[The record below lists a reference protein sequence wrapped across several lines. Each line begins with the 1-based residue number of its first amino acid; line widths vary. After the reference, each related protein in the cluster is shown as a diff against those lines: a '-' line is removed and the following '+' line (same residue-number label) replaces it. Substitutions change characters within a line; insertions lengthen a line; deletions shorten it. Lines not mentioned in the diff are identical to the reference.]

1 MTTDGL
7 AVATSITVAGISRSV
22 SGQSDS
28 LRDRHE
34 PLLRSPHI
42 NDDAHSCALLE
53 QTLQTV
59 RAAGRTR
66 LNTNEIEQ
74 LLATYGIVA
83 MGIQS
88 ATNLDSRGDDWI
100 SAVEY
105 APGTTQQDATIDE
118 GYEFIIGSHVD
129 RQCGPVLSLRADR
142 PLPGVFQHRALALP
156 PLTTGMARRMVER
169 TGIAAMLTETDD
181 RTRRSLET
189 LDQLLICVSQLIAEQ
204 RWIKQL
210 LLRLLVVPQVGL
222 LVLDAEVV
230 LYDAAVQADD
240 LPVLAI
246 RPYPVQYVTEWM
258 LRDGT
263 PVTIRPIRPEDEPL
277 MVRFHETLS
286 EQTVELRYFGPQKLS
301 QRVAPEQLLRIR
313 CVDYDRE
320 MVLLVEQRD
329 PIIGERAILGFGC
342 LIKLH
347 RSNDAEVALL
357 VGDAWQG
364 QGIGSEL
371 LRRLIQ
377 IGRDTGVARIIGE
390 VLPDNQ
396 MMLRIL
402 PRFGFKLHRSMTGPV
417 QVVLVL

>member
-1 MTTDGL
+1 M
-7 AVATSITVAGISRSV
+7 
-22 SGQSDS
+22 
-28 LRDRHE
+28 
-34 PLLRSPHI
+34 
-42 NDDAHSCALLE
+42 
-53 QTLQTV
+53 LQTV
-59 RAAGRTR
+59 RATGRTR
-66 LNTNEIEQ
+66 LITNELEQ
-74 LLATYGIVA
+74 LLATYSIVA
-83 MGIQS
+83 MAIQS
-88 ATNLDSRGDDWI
+88 VTGLDPRGDDSI

-118 GYEFIIGSHVD
+118 GYELIIGSYVD

-142 PLPGVFQHRALALP
+142 PLPGVFQDRALALP

-181 RTRRSLET
+181 CTRRSLET

-204 RWIKQL
+204 RWIKEL

-222 LVLDAEVV
+222 LVLDAQVV

-240 LPVLAI
+240 LPALAI

-329 PIIGERAILGFGC
+329 PITGERAILGLGC

-347 RSNDAEVALL
+347 RSNDAEVGLL

-377 IGRDTGVARIIGE
+377 IGHDKGVARIIGE

-396 MMLRIL
+396 VMLRIL
-402 PRFGFKLHRSMTGPV
+402 PRFGFQLHRSMTGPV

>member
-1 MTTDGL
+1 
-7 AVATSITVAGISRSV
+7 
-22 SGQSDS
+22 
-28 LRDRHE
+28 
-34 PLLRSPHI
+34 
-42 NDDAHSCALLE
+42 
-53 QTLQTV
+53 
-59 RAAGRTR
+59 
-66 LNTNEIEQ
+66 
-74 LLATYGIVA
+74 
-83 MGIQS
+83 
-88 ATNLDSRGDDWI
+88 
-100 SAVEY
+100 
-105 APGTTQQDATIDE
+105 
-118 GYEFIIGSHVD
+118 
-129 RQCGPVLSLRADR
+129 VLSLRADR
-142 PLPGVFQHRALALP
+142 PLPGVFQDRALALP

-181 RTRRSLET
+181 CTRRSLET

-204 RWIKQL
+204 RWIKEL

-222 LVLDAEVV
+222 LVLDAQVV

-240 LPVLAI
+240 LPALAI

-329 PIIGERAILGFGC
+329 PITGERAILGLGC

-377 IGRDTGVARIIGE
+377 IGHDKGVARIIGE

-396 MMLRIL
+396 VMLRIL
-402 PRFGFKLHRSMTGPV
+402 PRFGFQLHRSMTGPV

>member
-1 MTTDGL
+1 MTTDAL
-7 AVATSITVAGISRSV
+7 AIATPKSVAGMPGVISSH
-22 SGQSDS
+22 SDN
-28 LRDRHE
+28 LRDRQE
-34 PLLRSPHI
+34 PPLRSSHTTD
-42 NDDAHSCALLE
+42 NTQDCARVE
-53 QTLQTV
+53 QMLQTV
-59 RAAGRTR
+59 RATGRTR
-66 LNTNEIEQ
+66 LITNELEQ

-88 ATNLDSRGDDWI
+88 ATNLDPRGDDSI
-100 SAVEY
+100 VAVEY
-105 APGTTQQDATIDE
+105 ALAATQQDATIDE
-118 GYEFIIGSHVD
+118 GYELIIGSHVD
-129 RQCGPVLSLRADR
+129 RQCGSVLSLRADR
-142 PLPGVFQHRALALP
+142 PLRGVFLNRALALP

-169 TGIAAMLTETDD
+169 TGITAMLTETDD

-210 LLRLLVVPQVGL
+210 LLRLLVIPQVGL
-222 LVLDAEVV
+222 PVLDAQVV
-230 LYDAAVQADD
+230 LYDAVVQADD
-240 LPVLAI
+240 LPALSI

-329 PIIGERAILGFGC
+329 PITGERAILGLGC

-357 VGDAWQG
+357 VGDAWQV

-371 LRRLIQ
+371 LRRLIK
-377 IGRDTGVARIIGE
+377 IGHDKGVARIIGE

-396 MMLRIL
+396 VMLRIL
-402 PRFGFKLHRSMTGPV
+402 PRFGFQLHRSMTEPV

>member
-1 MTTDGL
+1 M
-7 AVATSITVAGISRSV
+7 
-22 SGQSDS
+22 
-28 LRDRHE
+28 
-34 PLLRSPHI
+34 
-42 NDDAHSCALLE
+42 
-53 QTLQTV
+53 LQTV
-59 RAAGRTR
+59 RATGRTR
-66 LNTNEIEQ
+66 LITNELEQ

-88 ATNLDSRGDDWI
+88 ATNLDQRGDDSI
-100 SAVEY
+100 AAVEY
-105 APGTTQQDATIDE
+105 APGTSQQDATIDE
-118 GYEFIIGSHVD
+118 GYELIIGSYVD

-142 PLPGVFQHRALALP
+142 PLPGVFQDRALALP

-181 RTRRSLET
+181 STRRSLET

-263 PVTIRPIRPEDEPL
+263 PVTIRPIRSEDEPL

-286 EQTVELRYFGPQKLS
+286 EQTVEMRYFGPQKLS
-301 QRVAPEQLLRIR
+301 QRIAPEQLLRMR

-320 MVLLVEQRD
+320 MVLVVEQRD
-329 PIIGERAILGFGC
+329 PTTGDRAILGLGC
-342 LIKLH
+342 LIKLSH
-347 RSNDAEVALL
+347 STDAEIALL
-357 VGDAWQG
+357 IGDVWQG

-377 IGRDTGVARIIGE
+377 IGRDKGLARIIGE
-390 VLPDNQ
+390 ILPDNHVA
-396 MMLRIL
+396 LRIL
-402 PRFGFKLHRSMTGPV
+402 PRFGFELHRSISEPV
-417 QVVLVL
+417 RVMLDL